1 MVAAAPAPAVVA
13 AFSSYRSV
21 RKLRSSPMKRLPP
34 VLTRML
40 RQVLFFVVA
49 PQAPMKMLLQVLVE
63 GRGQLLIRTRE
74 NGSSSGAG
82 SLIFFRN
89 RPPSYGVPFLRIPL

>member
-1 MVAAAPAPAVVA
+1 MVAVAPALAVVV

-21 RKLRSSPMKRLPP
+21 RKLLSSPIKRLPL
-34 VLTRML
+34 VLMRML
-40 RQVLFFVVA
+40 RRVLSFVAV

-82 SLIFFRN
+82 SLTHFRN